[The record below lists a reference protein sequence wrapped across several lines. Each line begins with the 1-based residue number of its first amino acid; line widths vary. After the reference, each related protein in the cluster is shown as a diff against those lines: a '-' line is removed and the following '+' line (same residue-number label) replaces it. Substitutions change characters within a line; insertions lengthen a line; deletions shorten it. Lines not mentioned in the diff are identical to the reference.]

1 MVWLPRLARPLLAG
15 ICIVCAGHAHAQGR
29 LEARYVMS
37 VGGITIGQGTWV
49 VEVQDEQYTASAT
62 GQVTGVLRAVTSGG
76 GYATARGLTSGGR
89 LTSTGYVI
97 QVTADDQVDQ
107 VRMGLKAGV
116 VKDLFAEPPLIDAP
130 DRVHVTEAHLRAV
143 TDPLTAGLAVVAG
156 SGDMLAPESC
166 QRTLPIFDGRQRFDL
181 VLSFKRVEQAREV
194 KGYGGPLLVCRVDY
208 RPVAGHRTKRFAVK
222 YLMERQDIEVAL
234 APIAGTRVLVPV
246 RIEFPTLIGTA
257 VLSATE
263 FVSVAQPGRAKPA
276 RPTGARGPS

>member
-107 VRMGLKAGV
+107 VRMGLK
-116 VKDLFAEPPLIDAP
+116 
-130 DRVHVTEAHLRAV
+130 
-143 TDPLTAGLAVVAG
+143 
-156 SGDMLAPESC
+156 
-166 QRTLPIFDGRQRFDL
+166 
-181 VLSFKRVEQAREV
+181 
-194 KGYGGPLLVCRVDY
+194 
-208 RPVAGHRTKRFAVK
+208 
-222 YLMERQDIEVAL
+222 
-234 APIAGTRVLVPV
+234 
-246 RIEFPTLIGTA
+246 
-257 VLSATE
+257 
-263 FVSVAQPGRAKPA
+263 
-276 RPTGARGPS
+276 